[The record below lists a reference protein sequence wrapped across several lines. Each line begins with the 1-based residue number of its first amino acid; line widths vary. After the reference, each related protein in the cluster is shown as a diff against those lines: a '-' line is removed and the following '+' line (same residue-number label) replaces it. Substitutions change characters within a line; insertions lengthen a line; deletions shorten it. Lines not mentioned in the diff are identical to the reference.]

1 MSEDAFEDLGVLIV
15 DDEKFSLKFLENILN
30 GIGVGRVVAASDAG
44 EALHILSATAA
55 GELDLLIAD
64 IRMPEMDGYE
74 LTRRI
79 RYGAAAAYK
88 DIAILIL
95 TSVITDETLRRARTH
110 RIDAQMA
117 KPPSGDVLRLE
128 IREALRHAAERAQ
141 A

>member
-1 MSEDAFEDLGVLIV
+1 MSEVAFEDLGVLIV
-15 DDEKFSLKFLENILN
+15 DDENFSLKFLENILN

-55 GELDLLIAD
+55 
-64 IRMPEMDGYE
+64 
-74 LTRRI
+74 
-79 RYGAAAAYK
+79 AYK

-110 RIDAQMA
+110 RIDALVA

-128 IREALRHAAERAQ
+128 IPEALRRAAERAQ